1 MFPSFERVNISC
13 RQKIVIQFKRPPCH
27 NKTGFEQSLSC
38 GVDPCF
44 GSGPAVIAAAHV
56 QKNIK
61 KHQYIVRGIDD
72 RARVAISFE
81 DVQKCRDTMKNKG
94 CVLSI
99 VVLWRCNARKRK
111 SSPTGTFPW
120 RAKCTYLSQPIGAL
134 AQLCHVE
141 QKSFDVPFYLAGCPY
156 CLIDIEHVLI
166 QNVITDVSRRT
177 NPIDAKKTKKTIAA
191 IRKVPQSPARHCAF
205 LRCGIAFLGFHKG
218 LRKASPIKEDV
229 RPQNFSM
236 LVYIPETLHCN
247 RICFAF
253 PGGGY
258 IRFRPI
264 QSCRSGKH
272 LRFMLR
278 KPKP

>member
-61 KHQYIVRGIDD
+61 KHQYIVRGVYD

-111 SSPTGTFPW
+111 IISYRHFPVAGEMHVPIPTHRSTGPTLPC
-120 RAKCTYLSQPIGAL
+120 RTEGL
-134 AQLCHVE
+134 
-141 QKSFDVPFYLAGCPY
+141 
-156 CLIDIEHVLI
+156 
-166 QNVITDVSRRT
+166 RRT
-177 NPIDAKKTKKTIAA
+177 FLPG
-191 IRKVPQSPARHCAF
+191 RKSVLS
-205 LRCGIAFLGFHKG
+205 
-218 LRKASPIKEDV
+218 D
-229 RPQNFSM
+229 
-236 LVYIPETLHCN
+236 
-247 RICFAF
+247 
-253 PGGGY
+253 
-258 IRFRPI
+258 
-264 QSCRSGKH
+264 
-272 LRFMLR
+272 
-278 KPKP
+278 